1 MFKEMRNKKQQL
13 SSVETIE
20 LINKG
25 EYGVLG
31 TIGANGYP
39 YTVPVNYVYHNEKIY
54 FHCATSGHK
63 LDNINYNT
71 SVSFCIVGDNI
82 VIPKKF
88 DTEFKSVILFGKARE
103 VLNKEKEEGL
113 VAILQRFSSDHM
125 PAGEKYIKAMWDN
138 TKVFEI
144 VIDHMTGK
152 ASE

>member
-13 SSVETIE
+13 STVESIE
-20 LINKG
+20 IINNG
-25 EYGVLG
+25 EYGVMG
-31 TIGANGYP
+31 TVGENGYP

-63 LDNINYNT
+63 IEDIDYNAK
-71 SVSFCIVGDNI
+71 VSFCVVGNNTI
-82 VIPKKF
+82 IPKKF

-103 VLNKEKEEGL
+103 VFDKEKEEGL
-113 VAILQRFSSDHM
+113 IAILQRFSSDHI
-125 PAGEKYIKAMWDN
+125 PAGEKYIKAMWDK

-144 VIDHMTGK
+144 VVEHMSGK